1 MAQTDTDQ
9 EGESVRG
16 GLNSRLK
23 KLLVLIPLAV
33 SIFLGDQALH
43 DHGRV

>member
-33 SIFLGDQALH
+33 WLESLRTYWQEQE
-43 DHGRV
+43 